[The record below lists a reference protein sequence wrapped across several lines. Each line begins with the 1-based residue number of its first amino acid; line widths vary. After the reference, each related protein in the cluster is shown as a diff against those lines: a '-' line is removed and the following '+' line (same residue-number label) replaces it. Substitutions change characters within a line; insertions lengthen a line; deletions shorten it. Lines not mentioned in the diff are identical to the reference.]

1 MADNL
6 TAISV
11 ARMLHEQ
18 ELFYFSSRTLADL
31 LGRDLSQIHPLVR
44 QLVRAGLVAEI
55 ENGKYLLLGFEPE
68 RVLANPLFIGSH
80 LVTPGYVSYWSAL
93 HTYGFTEQVPLIVYV
108 ATTRKKPPVEYAG
121 QRFRFVTIHPRKFFG
136 YRREPVGGLP
146 VLIADEAK
154 ALIDSLSEPEYA
166 GGITEVAKALRA
178 AIDTVDL
185 HTLVEYTNRLGDK
198 TLGSRLGYLLGLLG
212 REVAPCDGVP
222 APVPETAGHTI
233 DGPAT
238 PQLIRSTS
246 SVRLDPGRTRQGR
259 RDALW
264 RIDINVPL
272 EELRGEGIG

>member
-31 LGRDLSQIHPLVR
+31 LARDLSQVHPLVR
-44 QLVRAGLVAEI
+44 QLVRSGLVAEI

-68 RVLANPLFIGSH
+68 RVLANPLFIACH

-93 HTYGFTEQVPLIVYV
+93 HSYGFTEQVPLTVYV
-108 ATTRKKPPVEYAG
+108 ATTRKKAPVAYAG
-121 QRFRFVTIHPRKFFG
+121 QRFRFVTVQPRKFFG
-136 YRREPVGGLP
+136 YRREQVGGLP

-166 GGITEVAKALRA
+166 GGITEVAKALRV
-178 AIDTVDL
+178 AIETIDL
-185 HTLVEYTNRLGDK
+185 NTLVEYANRLGDK

-212 REVAPCDGVP
+212 RAVAPCDGAP
-222 APVPETAGHTI
+222 APV
-233 DGPAT
+233 DGQGT
-238 PQLIRSTS
+238 SQLIRSTS
-246 SVRLDPGRTRQGR
+246 SVKLDPSRPGQGQ
-259 RDALW
+259 RDAQW
-264 RIDINVPL
+264 RIDINLPL
-272 EELRGEGIG
+272 EELTGEGIG

>member
-121 QRFRFVTIHPRKFFG
+121 QRFRFVTIHPRVLRLPPGTGGWVAGFD
-136 YRREPVGGLP
+136 RRRGQGADRQLERAGICRRDHGGGESP
-146 VLIADEAK
+146 ARSDR
-154 ALIDSLSEPEYA
+154 DGRPQY
-166 GGITEVAKALRA
+166 
-178 AIDTVDL
+178 
-185 HTLVEYTNRLGDK
+185 
-198 TLGSRLGYLLGLLG
+198 LG
-212 REVAPCDGVP
+212 R
-222 APVPETAGHTI
+222 
-233 DGPAT
+233 
-238 PQLIRSTS
+238 IRQSA
-246 SVRLDPGRTRQGR
+246 R
-259 RDALW
+259 R
-264 RIDINVPL
+264 
-272 EELRGEGIG
+272 

>member
-1 MADNL
+1 MSNNF

-11 ARMLHEQ
+11 ARRLHEQ

-93 HTYGFTEQVPLIVYV
+93 HTYGFTEQVPLTVYV

-121 QRFRFVTIHPRKFFG
+121 QRFRFVTMLPRKFFG
-136 YRREPVGGLP
+136 YRREQVGGLL
-146 VLIADEAK
+146 VLMADEAK

-166 GGITEVAKALRA
+166 GGISEVAKALQA
-178 AIDTVDL
+178 AIETVDL
-185 HTLVEYTNRLGDK
+185 GTLVEYANRLGDK

-212 REVAPCDGVP
+212 HAVAPCDEAP
-222 APVPETAGHTI
+222 AHA
-233 DGPAT
+233 DGPET
-238 PQLIRSTS
+238 PQLIRSAS
-246 SVRLDPGRTRQGR
+246 SVKLDPSRPWQGR
-259 RDALW
+259 RDAQW
-264 RIDINVPL
+264 RIDINL
-272 EELRGEGIG
+272 SFGELRQEGIG

>member
-1 MADNL
+1 MSNNL
-6 TAISV
+6 IAISV
-11 ARMLHEQ
+11 ARRLHEQ

-44 QLVRAGLVAEI
+44 RLVRAGLVAEV

-80 LVTPGYVSYWSAL
+80 LVTPGYVSYGSAL
-93 HTYGFTEQVPLIVYV
+93 HTYGFTEQVPLTVYV
-108 ATTRKKPPVEYAG
+108 ATTRKKSPVEYAG
-121 QRFRFVTIHPRKFFG
+121 QRFRFVTMHPRKFFG
-136 YRREPVGGLP
+136 YRREQVGGLP

-178 AIDTVDL
+178 AIETIDLDTL
-185 HTLVEYTNRLGDK
+185 MEYANRIGDK
-198 TLGSRLGYLLGLLG
+198 TLGSRLGYLLGLAGCVIL
-212 REVAPCDGVP
+212 PCDEVP
-222 APVPETAGHTI
+222 PPTDWQG
-233 DGPAT
+233 T

-246 SVRLDPGRTRQGR
+246 SVKLDASRPGQGQ
-259 RDALW
+259 RDAQW
-264 RIDINVPL
+264 RIDINVLP

>member
-1 MADNL
+1 MTDNL

-31 LGRDLSQIHPLVR
+31 LARDLSQIHPLVR

-93 HTYGFTEQVPLIVYV
+93 HTYGFTEQVPLVVYV
-108 ATTRKKPPVEYAG
+108 ATTRKKSPVEYAG

-136 YRREPVGGLP
+136 YRREQVGGLP

-166 GGITEVAKALRA
+166 GGIIEVAKALRT
-178 AIDTVDL
+178 AIETVDL
-185 HTLVEYTNRLGDK
+185 DTVVEYANRLGDK
-198 TLGSRLGYLLGLLG
+198 TLGSRLGYLLGFVG
-212 REVAPCDGVP
+212 RVVSPCDGVP
-222 APVPETAGHTI
+222 APA
-233 DGPAT
+233 DGQGT
-238 PQLIRSTS
+238 PQLIRSIS
-246 SVRLDPGRTRQGR
+246 SVRLDPGRPGQGQ
-259 RDALW
+259 RDAQW

>member
-1 MADNL
+1 MTDNL

-136 YRREPVGGLP
+136 YRREQVGGLP

-185 HTLVEYTNRLGDK
+185 KTLVEYTNRLGDK

-212 REVAPCDGVP
+212 RAVSPCDGVP
-222 APVPETAGHTI
+222 APV

-246 SVRLDPGRTRQGR
+246 SVKLDPGRLRQGR

-264 RIDINVPL
+264 RIDINVPF